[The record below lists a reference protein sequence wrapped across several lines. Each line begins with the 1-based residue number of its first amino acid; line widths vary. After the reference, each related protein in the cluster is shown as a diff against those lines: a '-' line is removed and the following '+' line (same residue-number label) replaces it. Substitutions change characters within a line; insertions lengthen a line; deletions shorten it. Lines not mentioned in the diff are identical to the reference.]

1 MPDPVPFPFPS
12 SDPAASAPPPP
23 SSPPAAAPPQLLTF
37 DEFRKVRLVTAEVLA
52 AVNHPK
58 ADRLVILKVKT
69 GERTRQIVAGLRPVY
84 APEALVGKTIILV
97 DNLQPARLRGEVS
110 EGMLLAVRLPDGGL
124 RLLTTDAPAP
134 DGLEVS

>member
-1 MPDPVPFPFPS
+1 
-12 SDPAASAPPPP
+12 
-23 SSPPAAAPPQLLTF
+23 LI
-37 DEFRKVRLVTAEVLA
+37 TAEVLA